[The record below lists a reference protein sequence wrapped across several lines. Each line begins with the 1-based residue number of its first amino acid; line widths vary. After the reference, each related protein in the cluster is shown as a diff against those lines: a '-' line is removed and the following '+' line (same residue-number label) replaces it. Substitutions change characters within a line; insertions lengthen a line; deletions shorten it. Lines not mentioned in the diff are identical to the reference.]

1 MVRTRLAPYSDY
13 NTEIDLDEIIRHFAR
28 LHQRRILGTG
38 QCAVYMTQ
46 KPRKGDLRVLNS
58 QYFRGGHA
66 PRPPRNLRLRRLF
79 RKLVLSIYP
88 RFTPECASCLRRTG
102 LKGGSCAHKNTGSH
116 HLKES
121 CIESK

>member
-58 QYFRGGHA
+58 QYFRGGGM
-66 PRPPRNLRLRRLF
+66 PPDLLETCAFEDRLENW
-79 RKLVLSIYP
+79 S
-88 RFTPECASCLRRTG
+88 
-102 LKGGSCAHKNTGSH
+102 
-116 HLKES
+116 
-121 CIESK
+121 

>member
-1 MVRTRLAPYSDY
+1 MWCLYDSETQERVLKGFK
-13 NTEIDLDEIIRHFAR
+13 I
-28 LHQRRILGTG
+28 QKILGG
-38 QCAVYMTQ
+38 
-46 KPRKGDLRVLNS
+46 G
-58 QYFRGGHA
+58 GGHA
-66 PRPPRNLRLRRLF
+66 PRPSINLRLRRSF